1 MQTEK
6 HIDFVN
12 KDKLNN
18 PQKYD
23 TPEKLNN
30 RINSLTTATANTYK
44 EAGWDDVTSN
54 YPRNNFLSNEYIRA
68 EKLMQADLNYDS
80 NDLKSYYSNLQ
91 ETEAHEINV
100 RTELEFEYSILETI
114 SKEEYETANKVYS
127 LINENYKDYEP
138 LLNIKAS
145 IDADSYSTC

>member
-1 MQTEK
+1 MHHFLQTKEILCNMSIDEYANRK
-6 HIDFVN
+6 AIDFVN

-54 YPRNNFLSNEYIRA
+54 YPRNNFYQ
-68 EKLMQADLNYDS
+68 M
-80 NDLKSYYSNLQ
+80 
-91 ETEAHEINV
+91 
-100 RTELEFEYSILETI
+100 
-114 SKEEYETANKVYS
+114 
-127 LINENYKDYEP
+127 
-138 LLNIKAS
+138 NI
-145 IDADSYSTC
+145 

>member
-1 MQTEK
+1 MSIDEYANRK
-6 HIDFVN
+6 AIDFVN

-54 YPRNNFLSNEYIRA
+54 YPRNNFYQ
-68 EKLMQADLNYDS
+68 M
-80 NDLKSYYSNLQ
+80 
-91 ETEAHEINV
+91 
-100 RTELEFEYSILETI
+100 
-114 SKEEYETANKVYS
+114 
-127 LINENYKDYEP
+127 
-138 LLNIKAS
+138 NI
-145 IDADSYSTC
+145 